1 MINLLSKE
9 ERELI
14 EVARY
19 LPSVS
24 IIIPFEPKAA
34 LKTNLA
40 YQLKVILGKIETA
53 LLSNYPAEKAQP
65 VINKLQQLIVELNYD
80 TYKKSI
86 AIYVSPLIQK
96 VFYLDVPVKEKVV
109 IDESFEIR
117 DLVYNR
123 KKAQQ
128 YIVMVLS
135 TDHVRAF
142 HHNNTEWIRLELNE
156 PADAENYRNDP
167 PERISNFSDP
177 AERKEILLD
186 KFIQHADN
194 NLSSL
199 LRELGL
205 PVFILG
211 TERVLGHFKKM
222 TVNSRHIV
230 GFVHG
235 NYEDATINE
244 LQHVIKPQV
253 HEWEKKKQS
262 QLFEQLESAMSAK
275 KLAIGVRQVWQ
286 ASSQKNTRLLVVEK
300 EYIMAAEHGA
310 EPGIIYPKEQVSLN
324 SFHIKDAVDDI
335 IEKVLLNG
343 GDVEFVENGSLRNY
357 EHIALIQYY

>member
-40 YQLKVILGKIETA
+40 YQLKLILGKIETA

-65 VINKLQQLIVELNYD
+65 VINKLHQLIAELNYD

-86 AIYVSPLIQK
+86 AIYVSPLMQK

-117 DLVYNR
+117 DLVYN
-123 KKAQQ
+123 KKKIQQ

-135 TDHVRAF
+135 ADHVRAF
-142 HHNNTEWIRLELNE
+142 HHNNKEWRILEMND
-156 PADAENYRNDP
+156 PADAESYRNDR
-167 PERISNFSDP
+167 PEKISNFSDP

-186 KFIQHADN
+186 KFIHHADN
-194 NLSSL
+194 NLTSL
-199 LRELGL
+199 LKELNL

-211 TERVLGHFKKM
+211 TERVLGHFRKM
-222 TVNSRHIV
+222 TVNSRHIA
-230 GFVHG
+230 GFIHG

-244 LQHVIKPQV
+244 LQHVIQPQV
-253 HEWEKKKQS
+253 NDWEKKKQMH
-262 QLFEQLESAMSAK
+262 LFEQLENAMSAK

-286 ASSQKNTRLLVVEK
+286 ASTQKNSRLLVVER
-300 EYIMAAEHGA
+300 EFIMAAEHGA
-310 EPGIIYPKEQVSLN
+310 EPGIIYPREQVSMN

-335 IEKVLLNG
+335 IERVLLSG
-343 GDVEFVENGSLRNY
+343 GDVEFVENGSLRKY